1 MIISQGDDEMEWIP
15 SLNQAIQYVEDNLLT
30 DLTCE
35 DIAEHVYIS
44 TFHFE
49 RIFTLLTGMTLGE
62 YIRNRRL
69 SKAGQDLTKQNEKV
83 IDVAFKYGYRTP
95 ESFSKAFRR
104 FHGITP
110 MQAKRQEAPL
120 KSFNRLVIKIELEGG
135 SIMNYKIVKR
145 EAFNVIAK
153 MRVFTKDNNQT
164 KIPKFWN
171 EYYKNGLD
179 EKVCGM
185 IGICEQAED
194 DKTSWRYGIGSE
206 ERYVKEVPKEF
217 EVIHLPAYTWAVFTC
232 IGPMPT
238 AIQDMWKRIYSEWLP
253 QANYEL
259 IPDFDFELYTEGNN
273 QSESYE
279 SEIWIPVREK

>member
-1 MIISQGDDEMEWIP
+1 MEWIQ

-30 DLTCE
+30 DITCD
-35 DIAEHVYIS
+35 DIAAHVYIS

-49 RIFTLLTGMTLGE
+49 RTFTLLTGMTLGE

-69 SKAGQDLTKQNEKV
+69 SKAGQDLMRENEKV
-83 IDVAFKYGYRTP
+83 IDVALKYGYQTP
-95 ESFSKAFRR
+95 ESFTKAFRR

-110 MQAKRQEAPL
+110 MQAKKKEAPL

-153 MRVFTKDNNQT
+153 MRVFAKDNNQT
-164 KIPKFWN
+164 EIPKFWN

-179 EKVCGM
+179 KKVCGM

-194 DKTSWRYGIGSE
+194 DKTSWRYGIGCE
-206 ERYVKEVPKEF
+206 EKYVEEVPEGF
-217 EVIHLPAYTWAVFTC
+217 EVLHLPAYTWAVFTC
-232 IGPMPT
+232 IGPMPS
-238 AIQDMWKRIYSEWLP
+238 AIQDMWKKIYSEWLP

-259 IPDFDFELYTEGNN
+259 IPDIDFELYTEGDN
-273 QSESYE
+273 QSEGYE
-279 SEIWIPVREK
+279 SEIWIPVKEK